1 MINQWEI
8 ISPLVDK
15 INSIGTELEEIIVE
29 QLIPK
34 FNQIEKESDKT
45 EVIKIIT
52 FHKLILVGLIRRT
65 VLLTLNI
72 QHTTWLENFVKLQD
86 EYEELKSDL
95 KIDLDNIDL
104 KAGYDSIHTKSSI
117 LLDQAKRLAE

>member
-1 MINQWEI
+1 MINQWEV

-34 FNQIEKESDKT
+34 FNQIEKDSDKN
-45 EVIKIIT
+45 E
-52 FHKLILVGLIRRT
+52 
-65 VLLTLNI
+65 
-72 QHTTWLENFVKLQD
+72 HTTWLENFVKLQD
-86 EYEELKSDL
+86 EYEDLKSDL

-104 KAGYDSIHTKSSI
+104 KAGYDSIHAKSSM
-117 LLDQAKRLAE
+117 LLDQAARLAE

>member
-1 MINQWEI
+1 MRLLDEVEELVEMINQWEI

-52 FHKLILVGLIRRT
+52 FYKLILVGLIRQT
-65 VLLTLNI
+65 VLS
-72 QHTTWLENFVKLQD
+72 Q
-86 EYEELKSDL
+86 Y
-95 KIDLDNIDL
+95 
-104 KAGYDSIHTKSSI
+104 
-117 LLDQAKRLAE
+117 